1 MRQESSVPTT
11 LADQTIPVL
20 RPKRAALQEVGAF
33 LRHKPLG
40 AFGAIVAVILIVV
53 AIFANIIATHDPYK
67 TTTEFIYAT
76 PGTAMLFGGD
86 NLGRDVFSRIVF
98 GARIS
103 LYVGIVSSLVGCT
116 IGLILGVASVHFGGR
131 TDLIVQRFVDAM
143 MTFPTLILAIAIM
156 ASLGASIHNVVIAL
170 SIVYIPSTA
179 RILRSQA
186 LAIKEMDY
194 ILAASAVGAGH
205 WRTII
210 KHMIPNCF
218 AVFIVILTFHFGGAI
233 VAEASLSFLGI
244 GAAPDDPSWG
254 GMLRGAAAQYVRV
267 APWLGIFPGLSIA
280 IVVFAWNLLGDSLR
294 DVLDPRL
301 RGTT

>member
-20 RPKRAALQEVGAF
+20 RPKRTALQEVGAF

-53 AIFANIIATHDPYK
+53 AIFANIIATHDPYR

-116 IGLILGVASVHFGGR
+116 IGLLLGVASVHFGGR

-280 IVVFAWNLLGDSLR
+280 VVVFAWNLLGDSLR

>member
-20 RPKRAALQEVGAF
+20 RPKRTALQEVGAF

-53 AIFANIIATHDPYK
+53 AIFANIIATHDPYR

-116 IGLILGVASVHFGGR
+116 IGLLLGVASVHFGGR